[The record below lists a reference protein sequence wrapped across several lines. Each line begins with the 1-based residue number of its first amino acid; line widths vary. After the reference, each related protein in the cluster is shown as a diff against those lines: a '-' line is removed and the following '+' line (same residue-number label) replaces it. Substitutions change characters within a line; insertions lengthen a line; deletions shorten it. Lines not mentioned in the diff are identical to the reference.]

1 MSYLL
6 TKAPYWITRFGEI
19 GIVLPMALVLAVWMV
34 ASTRSLRPVMGWLVP
49 LGLAV
54 AATTASKIAFIG
66 WGLGIAALDF
76 TGFSGHAMFS
86 AAIYPVLAYT
96 LTAHARNNRTIQMAV
111 LGGYALAL
119 LIAWSRVHIQ
129 VHSWSEV
136 VAGFALGASA
146 SAWTIWR
153 SQYTHHGMPGR
164 WALLAVVGWLSI
176 MPLQAAPSRSHDI
189 VTRLALELAAH
200 DTPFRRA
207 DMHKAVDKAP

>member
-1 MSYLL
+1 MSYYLS
-6 TKAPYWITRFGEI
+6 KAPYWITRFGEI

-34 ASTRSLRPVMGWLVP
+34 ASTRALRPVLGWLLP
-49 LGLAV
+49 LGLAIAV
-54 AATTASKIAFIG
+54 TTASKIAFIG
-66 WGLGIAALDF
+66 WGMGIAALDF

-96 LTAHARNNRTIQMAV
+96 LTAHARNNRTVRLAV

-136 VAGFALGASA
+136 IAGFALGASA

-153 SQYTHHGMPGR
+153 SHYTHHGMPGR
-164 WALLAVVGWLSI
+164 WALLGVVGWLSI
-176 MPLQAAPSRSHDI
+176 MPLQAAPSRSHDM
-189 VTRLALELAAH
+189 VTWLALELAAH

-207 DMHKAVDKAP
+207 DMHKAMEKTS

>member
-1 MSYLL
+1 
-6 TKAPYWITRFGEI
+6 
-19 GIVLPMALVLAVWMV
+19 
-34 ASTRSLRPVMGWLVP
+34 LRPVLGWLVP
-49 LGLAV
+49 LGLAITV
-54 AATTASKIAFIG
+54 TTASKIAFIG
-66 WGLGIAALDF
+66 WGLGIASLDF

-96 LTAHARNNRTIQMAV
+96 LTAHAANRRTVLLAV

-136 VAGFALGASA
+136 VAGSMLGASA

-164 WALLAVVGWLSI
+164 WAMLGVVAWLSI
-176 MPLQAAPSRSHDI
+176 MPLQAAPSRSHDM

-200 DTPFRRA
+200 ETPFHRT
-207 DMHKAVDKAP
+207 DMHKAEEKAP